1 MMAGMQGCSKF
12 LDKKPLEATLDDI
25 GQGGLE
31 GLVFGLYGGLRNP
44 DVGGAAWGHI
54 PYHAIHSFRD
64 DDYIKGSSESDGADW
79 AVIYDNYQYSKDH
92 WSTNIYYERKYLMIN
107 LANTVLYTA
116 DSLGLSD
123 PASLTNL
130 GEARFVRAL
139 AYFDLVRTYGQVRK
153 VTVPIRTA
161 GQVNSMPKATV
172 NEIYAL
178 IDEDLTFAAQHLPL
192 NWNTATGTSQYP
204 GRLTIGAAKSLHAKT
219 MLYRQQWGTALGL
232 LESVISSGQ
241 YSLLN
246 NYSNVFKTVGENSSE
261 SIFEIQAY
269 KGPGGVPDYYTF
281 YATSQG
287 VRGSDASGWNMGWG
301 WNTPSVNLVN
311 AYEANDPRLKRT
323 ILFSGQSDDPSY
335 GGYGRTLP
343 AFPAVLPRA
352 YWNKKVYADP
362 AEQARDNDPNGNGA
376 YNQRILRYADVL
388 LMAAEASN
396 ESGAAG
402 GPRAAQL
409 LEMVRARAREGQAGV
424 LPAVV
429 YTTQAAMRT
438 AIKHERRIELA
449 GEGERFFDL
458 VRWNDATSVLG
469 GMGSQLGV
477 ILAAVVMTL
486 LPELMRDFS
495 EYRMLMFGAMMVLM
509 MIWRPQG
516 LLPMQ
521 RPHMEL
527 RK

>member
-1 MMAGMQGCSKF
+1 MKKIVLGIFSAAAVLMMIVSMQGCKKF

-79 AVIYDNYQYSKDH
+79 AVIYDQYQYSKDH
-92 WSTNIYYERKYLMIN
+92 WSTNIYYERKYVMIN

-116 DSLGLSD
+116 DSLN
-123 PASLTNL
+123 LTDAPSMVNVA
-130 GEARFVRAL
+130 EARFVRAL
-139 AYFDLVRTYGQVRK
+139 TYFDLVRTYGEVRK
-153 VTVPIRTA
+153 VTVPIRNA
-161 GQVNSMPKATV
+161 AQVNSMPKSTV
-172 NEIYAL
+172 ADIYTL
-178 IDEDLTFAAQHLPL
+178 IDEDLVFAEQYLPL
-192 NWNTATGTSQYP
+192 NWNTATGASQYP
-204 GRLTIGAAKSLHAKT
+204 GRLTSGAAKSLHAKT
-219 MLYRQQWGTALGL
+219 LLYRQQWGAALGL
-232 LESVISSGQ
+232 LESVIGSGQ
-241 YSLLN
+241 YDLLS
-246 NYSNVFKTVGENSSE
+246 NYSNVFKTVGENSKE

-269 KGPGGVPDYYTF
+269 KGPGGNPDFYTF

-301 WNTPSVNLVN
+301 WNTPTQNLVN
-311 AYEANDPRLKRT
+311 AYEPNDPRLKRS

-343 AFPAVLPRA
+343 AYPAVLPRP

-362 AEQARDNDPNGNGA
+362 AEQSATNDPNGNGA

-388 LMAAEASN
+388 LMAAEAAN
-396 ESGAAG
+396 ESNN
-402 GPRAAQL
+402 GPRAEAL
-409 LEMVRARAREGQAGV
+409 LEMVRARAREGQVGV
-424 LPAVV
+424 LPKVIYAN
-429 YTTQAAMRT
+429 QAQMRT

-458 VRWNDATSVLG
+458 VRWGDAVSVLG
-469 GMGSQLGV
+469 GSGYQNRNRYMPVPQPIIDQSQGAL
-477 ILAAVVMTL
+477 IQN
-486 LPELMRDFS
+486 PE
-495 EYRMLMFGAMMVLM
+495 Y
-509 MIWRPQG
+509 P
-516 LLPMQ
+516 
-521 RPHMEL
+521 
-527 RK
+527 